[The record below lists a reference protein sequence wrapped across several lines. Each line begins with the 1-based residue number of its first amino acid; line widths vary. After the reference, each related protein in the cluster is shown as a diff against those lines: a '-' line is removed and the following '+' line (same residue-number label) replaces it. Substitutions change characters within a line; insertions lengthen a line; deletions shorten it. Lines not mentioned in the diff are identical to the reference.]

1 MISKWHELGTT
12 LGLKLSQLDRIE
24 EEAHFDVEEHC
35 RVKVLDEWM
44 RNTPRPSW
52 KLIVDALKE
61 MGEMD
66 LAMNIQQKYIHR
78 EPGRCELNYLS

>member
-1 MISKWHELGTT
+1 MSKWHQLGIT
-12 LGLKLSQLDRIE
+12 LGLKLSQLDQIE
-24 EEAHFDVEEHC
+24 EEAHFDVERR
-35 RVKVLDEWM
+35 RVKVLDTWM

-52 KLIVDALKE
+52 KLIMDALKE